1 MDAGSNEKDIK
12 ARCKQIKQ
20 LTDFI
25 LNRYNLGY
33 TNPIIIMGD
42 TNCYKEEDLFNIEEY
57 LFKPINNTQYLY
69 INQVITDN

>member
-1 MDAGSNEKDIK
+1 MDAGGNEKDIK

-57 LFKPINNTQYLY
+57 LFKPINNT
-69 INQVITDN
+69 